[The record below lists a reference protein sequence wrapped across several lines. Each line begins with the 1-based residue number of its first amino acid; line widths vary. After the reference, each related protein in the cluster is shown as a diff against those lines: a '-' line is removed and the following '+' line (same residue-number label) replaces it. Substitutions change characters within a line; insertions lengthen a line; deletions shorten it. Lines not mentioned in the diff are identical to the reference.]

1 MRKRIVLFG
10 LLTMA
15 GGRTVS
21 AQAVS
26 VGVKGG
32 IPLIEATGSN
42 DESRPYI
49 AGVSLEIRL
58 PAGFA
63 IEADGLYR
71 RIGNTNIFRS
81 SQDGVTNSIISRQ
94 RGNSWEL
101 PVLGKYYF
109 RPRASKWQPFAA
121 SGYAFRGI
129 QVHSDAGVTTTD
141 AGGVTH
147 TSSFHND
154 FGLGLG
160 AGAVFAGG
168 VRFHAGRL
176 AFLPELRYTRWGG
189 SESNL
194 TRKNEAGVLLGINF

>member
-1 MRKRIVLFG
+1 MV
-10 LLTMA
+10 
-15 GGRTVS
+15 GGHTAS

-42 DESRPYI
+42 EESRPYI
-49 AGVSLEIRL
+49 AGASLEIRL

-63 IEADGLYR
+63 IEADALYR

-81 SQDGVTNSIISRQ
+81 SLDGVTNSIISRQ
-94 RGNSWEL
+94 RGNSWEF

-109 RPRASKWQPFAA
+109 RSRESKWQPFAA
-121 SGYAFRGI
+121 SGYAFRGT
-129 QVHSDAGVTTTD
+129 QVRSDSSVTTTD
-141 AGGVTH
+141 ASGATH
-147 TSSFHND
+147 TSSSHYD

-160 AGAVFAGG
+160 VGAIFAGG
-168 VRFHAGRL
+168 VRFHAGRF

-189 SESNL
+189 SDGNL